1 MAPKAFMSWS
11 SGKDSAFA
19 LHEARKSGDV
29 EIIGLLTTVNEEY
42 ERVAMHGVREE
53 LLDMQ
58 AEALGL
64 PLLKVRLPNPCTN
77 ETYEARM
84 EEACA
89 EILRQGVRHMVFGD
103 LFLEDVRQYREDRLK
118 PVGIE
123 AVFPLWQRDTR
134 KLAQDMIESG
144 LVAHLTCLD
153 PRKISAEFA
162 GRRFDARLLAE
173 LPETVDPCGENG
185 EFHTIVTEGPM
196 FSRALPVAVGET
208 VTREGFVFTD
218 ILPVAA

>member
-19 LHEARKSGDV
+19 LHEARKSSDV
-29 EIIGLLTTVNEEY
+29 EIVGLLTTVNEEY

-58 AEALGL
+58 AEMLGL

-185 EFHTIVTEGPM
+185 EFHTIVTKGPM

>member
-134 KLAQDMIESG
+134 ELAQDMIESG

-185 EFHTIVTEGPM
+185 EFHTIVTKGPM